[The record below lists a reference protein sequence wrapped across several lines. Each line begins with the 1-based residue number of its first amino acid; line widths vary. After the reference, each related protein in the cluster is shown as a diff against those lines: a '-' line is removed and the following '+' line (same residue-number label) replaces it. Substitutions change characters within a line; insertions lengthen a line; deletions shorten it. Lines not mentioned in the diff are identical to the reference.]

1 MHHQSRTPAR
11 TPPPGK
17 IVMHDAQPPALQYQ
31 DTFTPPRYSLP
42 LFPVRLTYVLIAIN
56 GLVFITDNLLNRW
69 VFSLGALA
77 PGLVLQYNQWWRL
90 LSAGF
95 VHADLLHVGV
105 NLYALYNLGILVER
119 FFGPLRYLGL
129 YFLSLFGANV
139 LVTLFTPLNVPT
151 VGASGAIMGLL
162 GAALVY
168 FWRYRNLLPQGRRY
182 LNELIRMAVINIGIG
197 LLPGI
202 SLWGH
207 LGGLL
212 AGSAVGWIL
221 MPYYRAVGEEVRVL
235 RIQPLQQHAWIYTLV
250 VFSLMVGFVFLA
262 VGWRVG

>member
-1 MHHQSRTPAR
+1 VTD
-11 TPPPGK
+11 K
-17 IVMHDAQPPALQYQ
+17 AQPPALQDQ
-31 DTFTPPRYSLP
+31 DTFNRPRYSLP
-42 LFPVRLTYVLIAIN
+42 LFRVRYTYVLMAIN
-56 GLVFITDNLLNRW
+56 GLVFIVDYLVNRW
-69 VFSLGALA
+69 VFSLGALV

-95 VHADLLHVGV
+95 VHADLLHIGV

-119 FFGPLRYLGL
+119 FFGPLRHLGL
-129 YFLSLFGANV
+129 YTMCILGANV
-139 LVTLFTPLNVPT
+139 LVTLFTPMNVPT

-182 LNELIRMAVINIGIG
+182 LSELIRMAVINIGIG

-212 AGSAVGWIL
+212 TGSVLGWIL
-221 MPYYRAVGEEVRVL
+221 VPHYRAEGHVIRVL
-235 RIQPLQQHAWIYTLV
+235 RIQPLKQQALITALV
-250 VFSLMVGFVFLA
+250 VLLVLVGLVFLA